1 MLYVWTDPMHVTQWY
16 VPIDEG
22 EPYESSH
29 FARRHPDRLRPGRPG
44 TGSHP
49 GVWRLQLPQVSCFG
63 AIGRFAAQHFTVINY
78 DRRGRGDGGDTRPYA
93 IEREIEDIQALIAT
107 AGGEAFVWGLSSG
120 AILALKAA
128 AIGLA
133 ITKLALQEPPL
144 FVTAT
149 DRQPPK
155 DLTTHLT
162 DLIASD
168 RRDDAVKYFMTEGM
182 GAPGFVIPLMH
193 LMPGAWP
200 KLKAVAHTL
209 PYDAKL
215 LEGYTA
221 GKPLSG
227 NDWGL
232 VTMST
237 LVMAGS
243 ESPAFLRHDAQALAG
258 ALPHARLLTQK
269 GLGHTRQL
277 SPKLI
282 ASVLI
287 EFFEGE

>member
-1 MLYVWTDPMHVTQWY
+1 MQSVISKDGTTIAY
-16 VPIDEG
+16 
-22 EPYESSH
+22 
-29 FARRHPDRLRPGRPG
+29 DRAGRGPAVILVAG
-44 TGSHP
+44 AFSYRKYP
-49 GVWRLQLPQVSCFG
+49 ASVQL
-63 AIGRFAAQHFTVINY
+63 ADLLAKHFTVFNY
-78 DRRGRGDGGDTRPYA
+78 DRRGRGASSDTKPYA
-93 IEREIEDIQALIAT
+93 VEREIEDIQALIDA
-107 AGGEAFVWGLSSG
+107 AGGSAFVWGLSSG

-128 AIGLA
+128 ASGLA

-144 FVTAT
+144 FVNAT

-155 DLTTHLT
+155 DFTEHVT

-168 RRDDAVKYFMTEGM
+168 RRDDAVKYFMTAGM

-209 PYDAKL
+209 PYDAQL
-215 LEGYTA
+215 LESHPA

-227 NDWGL
+227 KDWRS
-232 VTMST
+232 VTMPT

-243 ESPAFLRHDAQALAG
+243 ESPAFLRHDAQALAE
-258 ALPHARLLTQK
+258 ALRHARLLTQK
-269 GLGHTRQL
+269 GLGHTKQL

-282 ASVLI
+282 ASVLG